1 MEGKFY
7 ISTEKMKE
15 VPLDKICNNLEKG
28 ILSKATELVTTIGIK
43 PTIGTL
49 TDTEKNSTKY
59 VLIERYD
66 KQFSKLNCPLYI
78 YELNE
83 KNLSIKAEKVENLY
97 NYLAENDQFLLV
109 NNDDNDKWWYDIPFD
124 NGDVIRD
131 YFLNTMIESDNP
143 ERDIM
148 NLLLY
153 YPNEVTV
160 INQLGLLMNKMS
172 KTDFTNFTSKIY
184 DEKDK
189 MINHQLINEK
199 VKEYS
204 IKAKLKNLLSKKHII
219 HNKGV
224 KV

>member
-7 ISTEKMKE
+7 ISTEKTKE
-15 VPLDKICNNLEKG
+15 LPLDKICNNLEKG

-83 KNLSIKAEKVENLY
+83 KNLSIKAETIENLY

-131 YFLNTMIESDNP
+131 YFLNTMIESDDP

-189 MINHQLINEK
+189 MINYQLINEK

-204 IKAKLKNLLSKKHII
+204 IKAKLKNLLSKKH
-219 HNKGV
+219 NNT
-224 KV
+224 

>member
-1 MEGKFY
+1 MENNFY
-7 ISTEKMKE
+7 ITTEKTK
-15 VPLDKICNNLEKG
+15 VIPLDKICNNLEKG

-49 TDTEKNSTKY
+49 TDAEKNTTKY

-66 KQFSKLNCPLYI
+66 QQFSKLNCPLYI

-83 KNLSIKAEKVENLY
+83 KNLPIKAETVENLY

-131 YFLNTMIESDNP
+131 YFLNTVIESDDY

-148 NLLLY
+148 YLLLY
-153 YPNEVTV
+153 YPNEAAI
-160 INQLGLLMNKMS
+160 INKLELLMRKMP
-172 KTDFTNFTSKIY
+172 KTDFTTFTSKIY
-184 DEKDK
+184 DENDK
-189 MINHQLINEK
+189 MINYQLINEK

-204 IKAKLKNLLSKKHII
+204 TKTKLKNLLFKNHK
-219 HNKGV
+219 
-224 KV
+224 

>member
-7 ISTEKMKE
+7 ISTEKTKE

-83 KNLSIKAEKVENLY
+83 KNLSIKAETIENLY

-131 YFLNTMIESDNP
+131 YFLNTMIESDDP

-160 INQLGLLMNKMS
+160 INQLELLMNKMS

-189 MINHQLINEK
+189 MINYQLINEK

-204 IKAKLKNLLSKKHII
+204 IKAKLKNLLSKKH
-219 HNKGV
+219 NNT
-224 KV
+224 

>member
-7 ISTEKMKE
+7 ISTEKTKE

-204 IKAKLKNLLSKKHII
+204 IKAKLKNLLSKKH
-219 HNKGV
+219 NNT
-224 KV
+224 

>member
-1 MEGKFY
+1 MENNFY
-7 ISTEKMKE
+7 ITTEKTKAI
-15 VPLDKICNNLEKG
+15 PLDKICNNLEKG

-43 PTIGTL
+43 PTTGIL
-49 TDTEKNSTKY
+49 TDAEKNTTKY

-66 KQFSKLNCPLYI
+66 QQFSKLNCPLYI

-83 KNLSIKAEKVENLY
+83 KNLPIKAETVENLY

-131 YFLNTMIESDNP
+131 YFLNTVIESDDY

-148 NLLLY
+148 YLLLY
-153 YPNEVTV
+153 YPNEAAI
-160 INQLGLLMNKMS
+160 INKLELLMRKMP
-172 KTDFTNFTSKIY
+172 KTDFTTFTSKIY
-184 DEKDK
+184 DENDK
-189 MINHQLINEK
+189 MINYQLINEK

-204 IKAKLKNLLSKKHII
+204 TKTKLKNLLFKNRK
-219 HNKGV
+219 
-224 KV
+224 